1 MIIILVLLFS
11 LNLFSQDFDE
21 NIIENQNKSTE
32 YFNNISINVTKKIV
46 FDTNRLLLNPTKTKK
61 YFDNMQ
67 VKKTSNN
74 SQINNMNNQNLD
86 DFKIIKIYNV
96 YGVEINKLN
105 LSDLSQ
111 GLYFVVY
118 QKTNI
123 LTTKKIKIE

>member
-1 MIIILVLLFS
+1 MDIILVLLFS

-21 NIIENQNKSTE
+21 NIIENQNKSTK
-32 YFNNISINVTKKIV
+32 YFDNISINVTKKIV
-46 FDTNRLLLNPTKTKK
+46 FDTNRLLLNPTNTKK
-61 YFDNMQ
+61 YFNNIQ
-67 VKKTSNN
+67 VKKTSIN
-74 SQINNMNNQNLD
+74 SQINNVINQNLD

-96 YGVEINKLN
+96 YGIEINKLN

-111 GLYFVVY
+111 GMYFVVF